1 MNMRLLIFAS
11 MSAFMACVIL
21 ASCSPQVVSLGSHNI
36 SLDFG
41 GQKITVMPVTSAYEC
56 CLGVD
61 TNYTKMVD
69 NNTNSSSFAY
79 LFSYDSP
86 RPISDSIKELKSI
99 MDAMCDEMSI
109 QPYKNGYISTGSDRM
124 GGQALW
130 GIIAPLNVKGNNCT
144 TYVEVVAS
152 FKNGTLNEHIV
163 KTAQL

>member
-1 MNMRLLIFAS
+1 MDMRLLIFVS
-11 MSAFMACVIL
+11 MFAFMAGIIS
-21 ASCSPQVVSLGSHNI
+21 ASCRPQIVSLGSHNI

-41 GQKITVMPVTSAYEC
+41 GQNIIVMPVTSAYEC

-69 NNTNSSSFAY
+69 NNTDSSSFAY

-99 MDAMCDEMSI
+99 MDAMCNELSI
-109 QPYKNGYISTGSDRM
+109 QPYKNGYISTGSDRI

>member
-1 MNMRLLIFAS
+1 MRMLIFAS
-11 MSAFMACVIL
+11 ILAFTACVIS
-21 ASCSPQVVSLGSHNI
+21 ASCSPQIVSLGSHNI

-41 GQKITVMPVTSAYEC
+41 GQNITVMPVTSAYEC

-61 TNYTKMVD
+61 TNYSKMVD

-86 RPISDSIKELKSI
+86 RPISDSENELKSI
-99 MDAMCDEMSI
+99 MDALCENMSI
-109 QPYKNGYISTGSDRM
+109 QPYENGFISTGSDRI
-124 GGQALW
+124 GRQALW
-130 GIIAPLNVKGNNCT
+130 GIIAPLNVKGNNYT
-144 TYVEVVAS
+144 TCVEVVAS

>member
-1 MNMRLLIFAS
+1 
-11 MSAFMACVIL
+11 
-21 ASCSPQVVSLGSHNI
+21 
-36 SLDFG
+36 
-41 GQKITVMPVTSAYEC
+41 MPMTTAYEC

-86 RPISDSIKELKSI
+86 RPISDSEKELKSI
-99 MDAMCDEMSI
+99 MDDICDKMSI
-109 QPYKNGYISTGSDRM
+109 RPYENGYISTGSDRL

-130 GIIAPLNVKGNNCT
+130 GIIAPLNVRDNNYT
-144 TYVEVVAS
+144 TCVEIVAS